1 LGDEMENI
9 RILSTDKEMKIFSDP
24 FRLQIIS
31 AYRKVTEPMTAK
43 AIADILDVAPSK
55 VHYHVKKLLEIDILE
70 LDHTQV
76 INGILAKYYKLTADE
91 FRLEVSD
98 KSGDLDV
105 IANQTI
111 QVFHNVF
118 EEYKSILYKTTNA
131 LLNDENAPRG
141 KGTFLSSID
150 IYLDNE
156 EAVAFHDEILAL
168 AEKYKEKKND
178 KQLCYK
184 NIITAVQQMND

>member
-1 LGDEMENI
+1 MENI

-24 FRLQIIS
+24 FRLKIIS